1 MYDFGNVFRQRID
14 EGRIDGWDVGG
25 EDGVCGAGFEEE
37 GDECRDAVEEVEEE
51 GEDGEEEEEHAP
63 AHGLYFVVVVKL

>member
-1 MYDFGNVFRQRID
+1 M
-14 EGRIDGWDVGG
+14 
-25 EDGVCGAGFEEE
+25 
-37 GDECRDAVEEVEEE
+37 EEVEEE